1 MPLDAICLRGVVHE
15 LGDQIVGLRIEKIQ
29 QPARDQ
35 VIFTLRGSRKLLL
48 NAGANQP
55 RIHLT
60 ALERENPA
68 APPMFCMLLRKHLSG
83 GTITALEQSGL
94 DRVVTLTVR
103 GTDELG
109 IVCEKRV
116 VLECM
121 GRNANLILLDADGR
135 IIDCLRRVD
144 MEMSQW
150 RQVLPGLF
158 YHLPP
163 APEKQ
168 DPLAVD
174 ASGFSALL
182 AQANEEK
189 QVDQWLLDTFFGL
202 SPLVCRE
209 LAFQGCGSTDQRL
222 LFLDAAGRQNLEE
235 AFFHWQSAVKEN
247 RFIPFL
253 LTREQKPFDFSYL
266 PILQYGAAAE
276 GEGFDTFSEL
286 LDTFYE
292 TRERQERIRQ
302 KGHDLLKAA
311 STARDRVARKLS
323 IQEKELAETQNRE
336 QLRLRGELI
345 TANLYRMERGQRL
358 LRTEDYYQEGAPMVE
373 IPLDPLLTPQQNAA
387 RYFKQYNKAKTAA
400 HVLREQIQ
408 RGQVEL
414 DYLDSILDELS
425 RAELEQDFNDVR
437 AELQAGGYLKNLGGS
452 RREPKRGLSK
462 PRQFRSS
469 SGLKILVGRSNTQND
484 RLTRDAFKWDIWFHT
499 QKIHGSHV
507 ILCTE
512 GETPDQQS
520 MTEAAVLA
528 AYFSQGRDSSQVAVD
543 YTPVKNV
550 KKPAGARP
558 GMVVYTPYQ
567 TAYVTP
573 DETVVRAL
581 SADAAGK
588 PRKN

>member
-83 GTITALEQSGL
+83 GTITALEQAGL

-109 IVCEKRV
+109 IACEKRV

-144 MEMSQW
+144 MEMSQR

-168 DPLAVD
+168 DPLSVD
-174 ASGFSALL
+174 APGFSALL

-266 PILQYGAAAE
+266 PILQYGAAAG

-323 IQEKELAETQNRE
+323 VQEKELAETQNRE

-358 LRTEDYYQEGAPMVE
+358 LRTEDYYQAGAPMVE

-499 QKIHGSHV
+499 QKIHV
-507 ILCTE
+507 
-512 GETPDQQS
+512 P
-520 MTEAAVLA
+520 M
-528 AYFSQGRDSSQVAVD
+528 
-543 YTPVKNV
+543 
-550 KKPAGARP
+550 
-558 GMVVYTPYQ
+558 
-567 TAYVTP
+567 
-573 DETVVRAL
+573 
-581 SADAAGK
+581 
-588 PRKN
+588 